1 MIKNINFLFVTFF
14 GVGTI
19 RYAPG
24 TVTSLITT
32 VFLFSSFHIL
42 NLPKSTILILLIVI
56 FFYAFIAIA
65 DYIKDSSNKDPKE
78 IVIDEVIGQSIPIY
92 LYEVAH
98 GTTKESKEA
107 ILFYIYIFILFR
119 FFDIKKPFPINF
131 FDRKFKNSFGVIM
144 DDVIAGFYV
153 VLTLIIFM
161 VIKSKLFT

>member
-1 MIKNINFLFVTFF
+1 MIKDINFLFVTFF
-14 GVGTI
+14 GIGTI

-24 TVTSLITT
+24 TITSLVTT
-32 VFLFSSFHIL
+32 VFLFSLFNIL
-42 NLPKSTILILLIVI
+42 NLSNTVILIILII
-56 FFYAFIAIA
+56 LFLYAFVAISN
-65 DYIKDSSNKDPKE
+65 YIKDNTDKDPKE

-92 LYEVAH
+92 MYEIAH
-98 GTTKESKEA
+98 GTTKDFNES

-161 VIKSKLFT
+161 IIKSKLFA

>member
-14 GVGTI
+14 GIGTI

-24 TVTSLITT
+24 TITSLVTT
-32 VFLFSSFHIL
+32 VFLFSLFNIL
-42 NLPKSTILILLIVI
+42 NLSNTIILIILII
-56 FFYAFIAIA
+56 LFLYAFVAISN
-65 DYIKDSSNKDPKE
+65 YIKDNTDKDPKE

-92 LYEVAH
+92 MYEIAH
-98 GTTKESKEA
+98 GTTKDFNES

-161 VIKSKLFT
+161 VIKSKLFI

>member
-1 MIKNINFLFVTFF
+1 MIKNLNFLFVTFF
-14 GVGTI
+14 GIGTM

-24 TVTSLITT
+24 TITSLITT
-32 VFLFSSFHIL
+32 VLLFSLFHIL
-42 NLPKSTILILLIVI
+42 HLPNTFILITLTAI
-56 FFYAFIAIA
+56 FFYAFLAVA
-65 DYIKDSSNKDPKE
+65 NYIKDKPNKDPKE

-98 GTTKESKEA
+98 GSTKEFYES

-161 VIKSKLFT
+161 IIKSKIFT

>member
-14 GVGTI
+14 GIGTI

-24 TVTSLITT
+24 TITSLVTT
-32 VFLFSSFHIL
+32 VFLFSLFNIL
-42 NLPKSTILILLIVI
+42 NLSNTIILIILII
-56 FFYAFIAIA
+56 LFLYAFVAISN
-65 DYIKDSSNKDPKE
+65 YIKDNTDKDPKE

-92 LYEVAH
+92 MYEIAH
-98 GTTKESKEA
+98 GTTKDFNES
-107 ILFYIYIFILFR
+107 ILFYTYIFILFR

-153 VLTLIIFM
+153 VLTFIIFM
-161 VIKSKLFT
+161 VIKSKLFI